1 MTGRGLSEWSTLV
14 SYRKGNP
21 IELLINIKLVFR
33 LLPAT
38 NTLAYFARASVMKRK
53 GFLLTLTE
61 AEELGV

>member
-1 MTGRGLSEWSTLV
+1 M